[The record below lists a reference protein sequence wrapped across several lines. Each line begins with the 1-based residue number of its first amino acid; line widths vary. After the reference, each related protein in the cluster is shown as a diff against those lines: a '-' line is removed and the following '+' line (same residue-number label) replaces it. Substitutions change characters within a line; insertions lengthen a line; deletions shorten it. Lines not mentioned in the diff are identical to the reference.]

1 MKVAHRILGL
11 MALVLMM
18 GCLAAAQQQQ
28 LSIGENTKLN
38 AGGLFSFGYAGD
50 YGDAISSDHGL
61 TFGVDGKLSGSYYS
75 PNFLSFSATPYYNQS
90 RSDSSYQSTHRRQW
104 DRWNREFLHRQQ
116 LSGRGYLPL

>member
-1 MKVAHRILGL
+1 MLGAEPLAEKGPRSMKVAHRILGL

-90 RSDSSYQSTHRRQW
+90 RSDSSYQSLTGA
-104 DRWNREFLHRQQ
+104 
-116 LSGRGYLPL
+116 SGID